1 MKLKNSILGGVLF
14 ILLIVFLTDPADYAE
29 AVFAGLKIWASSLLP
44 AMLPFM
50 FISRLILDYG
60 DLTFILRPAEKLLSS
75 VFGVNKAFA
84 LPYVSGLLSGYPS
97 AALLAGELCRKNIVP
112 AFQLEKFLSF
122 SLTVSP
128 VFTLASLPLLC
139 RLPNNIAFIVFLSD
153 LAGCALCGALFN
165 IFASERS
172 PSSSPSLRI
181 SSDTYRQPESIG
193 NILSACIQSCLMVG
207 GFVAVFFMFIQMIS
221 RLGLP
226 QFFIVILSGL
236 IEMTS
241 GCIAASGFFGMN
253 ILPVVITFF
262 VSFGGVC
269 VNLQC
274 FAFVSQYGVK
284 FPRLLFLKFL
294 NALSATAVCSI
305 LLLLFNCLR

>member
-128 VFTLASLPLLC
+128 VFALASLPLLC

-172 PSSSPSLRI
+172 PSSSPSPQI
-181 SSDTYRQPESIG
+181 SSDTYIPPKSIG
-193 NILSACIQSCLMVG
+193 NILSECIQSCLMVG
-207 GFVAVFFMFIQMIS
+207 GFVAVF
-221 RLGLP
+221 L
-226 QFFIVILSGL
+226 
-236 IEMTS
+236 
-241 GCIAASGFFGMN
+241 C
-253 ILPVVITFF
+253 
-262 VSFGGVC
+262 
-269 VNLQC
+269 
-274 FAFVSQYGVK
+274 
-284 FPRLLFLKFL
+284 LFK
-294 NALSATAVCSI
+294 
-305 LLLLFNCLR
+305 